1 VDFVAADMPSVNRL
15 TVHVLAAVAE
25 HEREMISQRTKAALA
40 AAKVRGT
47 RFGNPRLP
55 PTGTLAA
62 MPEPSTPGGVARVA
76 SAQAR
81 AVAAYGA
88 AIEAARAAGA
98 RSLGDYAQALQG
110 ARLPAPRGGD
120 RWSRPSVARVLRYC
134 DAGGSST
141 PITHAGG
148 GQQVTGGDGP
158 RGRGQGGRRA
168 ETRNARSSERPH
180 MEWNVERVHA
190 ETLSAVIARDA
201 FSRLAIAPGI
211 AEAAGATS
219 TCCAKSAVG
228 RASDGV
234 LVTMLKRRHRQ
245 QASRPDIPAQKT
257 DAKLGRLVCSGSPGT
272 ALSHRRTSTT
282 WFAHQSP
289 EQAVRPGLRRPRRSA
304 WTRPASAS
312 RAR

>member
-1 VDFVAADMPSVNRL
+1 MRPFVAYYRVSTDKQGQSGLGLDAQRTAVELHARSVGTEVIAAFQDVESGRKADRTGLAAALALCRVRRATLLIAKLDRLARSVAFISNLMEGGVDFVAADMPSVNRL

-47 RFGNPRLP
+47 RLGNPRLP

-141 PITHAGG
+141 PITH
-148 GQQVTGGDGP
+148 VGDG
-158 RGRGQGGRRA
+158 
-168 ETRNARSSERPH
+168 
-180 MEWNVERVHA
+180 
-190 ETLSAVIARDA
+190 
-201 FSRLAIAPGI
+201 
-211 AEAAGATS
+211 
-219 TCCAKSAVG
+219 
-228 RASDGV
+228 
-234 LVTMLKRRHRQ
+234 
-245 QASRPDIPAQKT
+245 
-257 DAKLGRLVCSGSPGT
+257 
-272 ALSHRRTSTT
+272 
-282 WFAHQSP
+282 
-289 EQAVRPGLRRPRRSA
+289 
-304 WTRPASAS
+304 
-312 RAR
+312 